1 MRGDAFVNTS
11 GKYHIYNFD
20 EQDIKDVFKLPVF
33 LEVIRSSAFNRLK
46 SINFLGAID
55 YLFSSNGPN
64 SFSRHSRFNH
74 SLAVANLAQRYCQL
88 REISGKDREYCVVA
102 ALLHDIGHAPLSH
115 SLEPAFKS
123 IFQMDH
129 HRSGEAI
136 LRGDV
141 RIGEKLSEILVRYD
155 LNNFRV
161 MSIINGTDET
171 MFNDIF
177 ARSINVDT
185 IDGILRS
192 AKYIYRA
199 DFDMTAVDVIGA
211 LATISDGSESV
222 LDSFWML
229 KNEVY
234 DRVIQSDMGLMADYL
249 CKRYMEKYS
258 GKFRSSYYFGTEA
271 ELRADHK
278 ELFNVLENFSDTGCF
293 PERLVPN
300 HHEMSFFRRTF
311 YVDKS
316 VKLESAVDLNRR
328 YRQRKDKRT
337 VTIVKKRGRYGLDE
351 LPEYQGS
358 MDLFK

>member
-1 MRGDAFVNTS
+1 MSVSA
-11 GKYHIYNFD
+11 KYHIYNFD
-20 EQDIKDVFKLPVF
+20 EQDIKDAFKLPVF
-33 LEVIRSSAFNRLK
+33 LDVIRSSAFTRLK

-55 YLFSSNGPN
+55 YLFLPSGSN

-74 SLAVANLAQRYCQL
+74 SLAVANLAQRYCHFK
-88 REISGKDREYCVVA
+88 EIDGKDFEYCVVA

-129 HRSGEAI
+129 HKSGEAI

-141 RIGEKLSEILVRYD
+141 QIGEKLSEVLARYG

-171 MFNDIF
+171 IFNDLF

-192 AKYIYRA
+192 AKYLYRT
-199 DFDMTAVDVIGA
+199 DLDITAVDVIDA
-211 LATISDGSESV
+211 IARISEDSEDI

-258 GKFRSSYYFGTEA
+258 GDFRSSYYFGTEA

-278 ELFNVLENFSDTGCF
+278 ELFSVLANFSESRCF
-293 PERLVPN
+293 PEKLVPD
-300 HHEMSFFRRTF
+300 HHEMSFFQRTF
-311 YVDKS
+311 YVDRS
-316 VKLESAVDLNRR
+316 VKLNSAIDLNER

-337 VTIVKKRGRYGLDE
+337 VNIVKKRGRYGLDE

-358 MDLFK
+358 LDLFK